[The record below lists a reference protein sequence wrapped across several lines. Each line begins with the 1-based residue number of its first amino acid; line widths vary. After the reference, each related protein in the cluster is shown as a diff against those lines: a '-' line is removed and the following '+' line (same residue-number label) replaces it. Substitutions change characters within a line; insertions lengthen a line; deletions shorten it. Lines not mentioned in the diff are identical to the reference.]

1 MLKNHNFYQA
11 IHAKEISEGL
21 ISKLREQ
28 VRTMTLETSASA
40 SSSAAKLEKQ
50 IVGNNDGG
58 SVRHPVLLSSL
69 QNDADSALAGLWGG
83 SSIVAASRG
92 LESGDGDR
100 QLRAIKSTVQV
111 LQMELADAR
120 LQSERS
126 AENEGRLRTQLQRV
140 MTENDAAL
148 VMLGQVCS

>member
-11 IHAKEISEGL
+11 IHAREISEGL
-21 ISKLREQ
+21 ISKRREQ

-83 SSIVAASRG
+83 SSIVG
-92 LESGDGDR
+92 L
-100 QLRAIKSTVQV
+100 
-111 LQMELADAR
+111 
-120 LQSERS
+120 
-126 AENEGRLRTQLQRV
+126 
-140 MTENDAAL
+140 
-148 VMLGQVCS
+148 LGV

>member
-1 MLKNHNFYQA
+1 
-11 IHAKEISEGL
+11 
-21 ISKLREQ
+21 
-28 VRTMTLETSASA
+28 MTLEASASA

-50 IVGNNDGG
+50 IMGNNDGG
-58 SVRHPVLLSSL
+58 SVRHPVLLSSS

-83 SSIVAASRG
+83 SSIVASSRG
-92 LESGDGDR
+92 VESGDGDR
-100 QLRAIKSTVQV
+100 QLRAIKSSVQV